1 MVANHRAQPA
11 LCVCVCVCVCIPVIA
26 VTPLS
31 NATTV
36 YTRYIY
42 GIQIRQIRHIYRRDS
57 SYAIEQRGDGQ
68 RLVQPLVRVKV
79 LVVLGNEP
87 RLEGR
92 EEDRRGNAAR
102 EASKEEHVK
111 VGLPGKKT
119 RRKRHTHTHTQV
131 GNAARQAPEEK
142 RKGRKCWAGRNSE
155 NSVCVITLSC

>member
-102 EASKEEHVK
+102 
-111 VGLPGKKT
+111 
-119 RRKRHTHTHTQV
+119 
-131 GNAARQAPEEK
+131 QAPEEK